1 MAIRDWQ
8 GRNSFLSAPRP
19 GGGSLYGGPPLPPP
33 PAPAPTP
40 GVIPGGLTGSAR
52 TQALREAAGGGTGGS
67 SDGGGGFGNMLKNG
81 LGTVLGG
88 AAEKLDWVANLGL
101 LGAEELSEA
110 VSGVFGGAD
119 EFSSQ
124 LNADGSKNEF
134 GQQSNWDKLNDP
146 DYGFGKLFGEV
157 SDNKW
162 INRGVGFLGDVAF
175 DPLTY
180 VGGAVLKSPLAIG
193 KAGRQS
199 MSQTATRLGMRKEV
213 AESISKYGPAY
224 LDDTSRAALGY
235 KKPGVYWGVG
245 DASFKIPGTTTVG
258 RASEKAFSQ
267 VRVNTA
273 GKLVGKVGSGRGK
286 AEYAVLRRILSTGQP
301 EDGISVTDA
310 GRFMNAIDDWSSA
323 TGKAAE
329 KFKRST
335 EKFNKWDRRT
345 RSSLA
350 AEVQAAPTVVVDVPM
365 AGGKV
370 RQRSVIADKSRLSPQ
385 AAQLVKVRDEVYAAA
400 EAAGIEIGDLGGNYL
415 PLRMNG
421 EGWDFLNK
429 FPNAGEYRE
438 DLTAPTA
445 AAMTRSLR
453 ANTVHKFGD
462 AKVVIGDDDTIAG
475 VEAAFQKAF
484 RGTGQKVPDKFF
496 EDDAV
501 VLMERYIGEMSRN
514 IGVAGMYRQAIE
526 DGTIKQLIEV
536 SSDEMVVS
544 AANALKN
551 TEFADQLKQV
561 AVERSKELNGHQR
574 EAHRLAKQVGLEM
587 KAGLKAQ
594 IKSFGDLNE
603 GLRPEL
609 KRINDALEADDPGR
623 LRALFESMKNGAE
636 ADQKALLREIEDLQ
650 STIAGRRLAEQQ
662 EAERVFG
669 PEMGR
674 ALDDVEGI
682 FSAEASAAVRAEQ
695 QLDELE
701 GLLFEKTLVMV
712 EADRLDEQ
720 FGVIFR
726 QAAEM
731 DEILDSP
738 QRLTEFAESLADD
751 GFITHSSAAADGRAA
766 SLGGALEGDLVARV
780 KAMLDREAADGADGQ
795 LQIPW
800 TQRST
805 ASELEERVVGLRGAL
820 DESDGSEWAG
830 SGLAPFTGEALAS
843 GDEVDAARL
852 YLKRLRGPLDDA
864 EEALRNA
871 DRSISFE
878 NTQQLKQLEANVTDA
893 RRAYREALVS
903 YGVDPKRLHGDV
915 LRTGPVLQ
923 WDKGYGARKSGGAK
937 RVSWNDALQN
947 QEPQAVRDFA
957 REVFKNDWDAARA
970 AFPEETVGRGGV
982 AKRDFDDLT
991 PQQAARM
998 TGGRVRPARGAN
1010 VPRGGDSIIG
1020 LEKPA
1025 KLVDG
1030 AGDDAVRAYREAS
1043 GLYESQFAD
1052 RVASVV
1058 RRLSVDERAA
1068 LYADAGGVWRS
1079 ENALWSA
1086 DRVRNQRL
1094 LGDAE
1099 NELAFLREVR
1109 EAGEAVSLEGRA
1121 NRIELD
1127 SYSGALR
1134 EIDDKLEAGE
1144 GVYSRLKGQA
1154 TVEANEA
1161 AAEKAQKSLLGRQ
1174 LDSSLA
1180 AKQNE
1185 LNNLQQVSD
1194 IIGKD
1199 LTEQIRDADAAQT
1212 ALQDSKSSVAAQQ
1225 KWATTRA
1232 EELEKVKGGGKL
1244 DRLISGGRV
1253 DEVTAKTLARQ
1264 RRDMDAV
1271 FKLATLDEFDPA
1283 MMRTARL
1290 MDDHMALTAKIGFHK
1305 EITKDI
1311 KALTRRAE
1319 KGELALDVEREM
1331 FNGWVKL
1338 DNAMFPDYRDMAIDE
1353 KLDGMLK
1360 NWRNAMQED
1369 LSLKWLDEAT
1379 QIFKSYAT
1387 MTPGFH
1393 ARNFMGATFMNFSDG
1408 VGVRDTKDG
1417 LQHWK
1422 RYVADPDYFDNLPAD
1437 QQYVADAFN
1446 AVMVVGAGGSFGTG
1460 ELGTGAGRAW
1470 QWMRD
1475 NRAIRKSKQLGEDMV
1490 EGPVRLAAALNTTR
1504 RLAKQ
1509 GVEGPYVSQAAA
1521 RVKRLHFDYS
1531 DVSNFDK
1538 KMKRIVPFW
1547 TFMSRNLPLQ
1557 VEQMWRKPK
1566 AYAVYNHF
1574 MNNFDMS
1581 DEDTIM
1587 PKYLKDAGAIV
1598 LGDSWFGDDTKDF
1611 VFAPDLQHNNLMQ
1624 DIMAFSGEGDGGWPV
1639 LDGLLASGNPV
1650 FARPLEAVTNHS
1662 GFRGGQQFYDRE
1674 RDAYGNYS
1682 EKSAQQKALE
1692 RFMYVAEGWLPPI
1705 GTAQALTGMDV
1716 DGGVYGNDKAKDK
1729 QLQKNLNVLG
1739 FPIKGVGESERDW
1752 ERRRQQGEDA

>member
-8 GRNSFLSAPRP
+8 GRNDFLGAPRS
-19 GGGSLYGGPPLPPP
+19 GGGSLYGGPPPP
-33 PAPAPTP
+33 PAPAPAP
-40 GVIPGGLTGSAR
+40 APLIP
-52 TQALREAAGGGTGGS
+52 QGGGNDYWAKRALIDESLTNVSVGGGS
-67 SDGGGGFGNMLKNG
+67 SDGGGGIGSAIKGG

-88 AAEKLDWVANLGL
+88 AAQKLDWVANLGL
-101 LGAEELSEA
+101 LGAEELSEFI
-110 VSGVFGGAD
+110 SGD
-119 EFSSQ
+119 EFGTQ
-124 LNADGSKNEF
+124 KNEDGTLNEF
-134 GQQSNWDKLNDP
+134 GKQSNWDKLNDS

-162 INRGVGFLGDVAF
+162 INRAVGFVGDVAF

-224 LDDTSRAALGY
+224 LDDTTRAALGY

-245 DASFKIPGTTTVG
+245 DASFKVPGTKTVG
-258 RASEKAFSQ
+258 RASEKAFAQ
-267 VRVNTA
+267 VRLNTA

-286 AEYAVLRRILSTGQP
+286 AEYAVMRRILATGTP

-310 GRFMNAIDDWSSA
+310 GRFMNAIDDWSAAS
-323 TGKAAE
+323 GKAAE
-329 KFKRST
+329 QFKRSAAP
-335 EKFNKWDRRT
+335 FAKWDRRA
-345 RSSLA
+345 RSSVGL
-350 AEVQAAPTVVVDVPM
+350 EVQAAPTKMVDVPT
-365 AGGKV
+365 ASNPLG
-370 RQRSVIADKSRLSPQ
+370 QRSVIADPSQLSPQ
-385 AAQLVKVRDEVYAAA
+385 AQQLVAVRDEVYAAA
-400 EAAGIEIGDLGGNYL
+400 EAVGIEIGDLGGNYL

-421 EGWDFLNK
+421 DGWDFLNK

-453 ANTVHKFGD
+453 ANTTHKFGP
-462 AKVVIGDDDTIAG
+462 ATVVIGDDDSIAG

-484 RGTGQKVPDKFF
+484 KGTGQKVPDKFF

-501 VLMERYIGEMSRN
+501 SLMERYIGEMSRN
-514 IGVAGMYRQAIE
+514 IGVANMYRQAIE
-526 DGTIKQLIEV
+526 DGSIKQLIDV
-536 SSDEMVVS
+536 SSDEMVVT

-551 TEFADQLKQV
+551 TEFADQLKKL
-561 AVERSKELNGHQR
+561 AVERTKELNEHQR
-574 EAHRLAKQVGLEM
+574 AAHRLAKQVGVEM
-587 KAGLKAQ
+587 KAGLKKQ
-594 IKSFGDLNE
+594 IKDLGDVNE
-603 GLRPEL
+603 GLRPRLRE
-609 KRINDALEADDPGR
+609 INEALEADNPGR
-623 LRALFESMKNGAE
+623 LRTTFDEMKKEALADKNV
-636 ADQKALLREIEDLQ
+636 LLKEIEDLQ
-650 STIAGRRLAEQQ
+650 STIAGRRLKEQQ

-674 ALDDVEGI
+674 ALDDLEGV
-682 FSAEASAAVRAEQ
+682 FDAGASKAVQAEQ

-701 GLLFEKTLVMV
+701 GLLFEKNQVLI

-738 QRLTEFAESLADD
+738 QRLSEFAESLADD
-751 GFITHSSAAADGRAA
+751 GFITHSSAAAGERAT

-780 KAMLDREAADGADGQ
+780 KAMLDREAADVADGQ
-795 LQIPW
+795 LQLPW
-800 TQRST
+800 AQRST
-805 ASELEERVVGLRGAL
+805 VPELEERVVGLRGAL

-843 GDEVDAARL
+843 GDEIAAARL

-871 DRSISFE
+871 DRSIGFD
-878 NTQQLKQLEANVTDA
+878 NTQRLKELEANVTDA
-893 RRAYREALVS
+893 RRAYREALTS

-915 LRTGPVLQ
+915 LRTGAVLQ
-923 WDKGYGARKSGGAK
+923 WDQNYVARKAGGGK
-937 RVSWNDALQN
+937 RVSWKGALQN
-947 QEPQAVRDFA
+947 QEPQAVRDYA
-957 REVFKNDWDAARA
+957 REVFENDWDAARA

-998 TGGRVRPARGAN
+998 TGGRVRPVRAEN

-1043 GLYESQFAD
+1043 ELYESQFAD

-1068 LYADAGGVWRS
+1068 LYGDAGGVWRT

-1094 LGDAE
+1094 LAE
-1099 NELAFLREVR
+1099 ADNELAFLREVR

-1121 NRIELD
+1121 KRVELD

-1134 EIDDKLEAGE
+1134 EIDDRLEAGE
-1144 GVYSRLKGQA
+1144 GLYSTLKGQA
-1154 TVEANEA
+1154 TVEADVA
-1161 AAEKAQKSLLGRQ
+1161 AAEAAQVSLLGRQ

-1180 AKQNE
+1180 AKQDE
-1185 LNNLQQVSD
+1185 LENLSIVQRY
-1194 IIGKD
+1194 IGEGM
-1199 LTEQIRDADAAQT
+1199 TREIRKADSAQT
-1212 ALQDSKSSVAAQQ
+1212 VLQESKTSVVAQQ
-1225 KWATTRA
+1225 KWATGRA
-1232 EELEKVKGGGKL
+1232 KKLEKTKGGDRL

-1253 DEVTAKTLARQ
+1253 DDVTAKTLARQ
-1264 RRDMDAV
+1264 RKDMDAV
-1271 FKLATLDEFDPA
+1271 FKLAAESDDPA
-1283 MMRTARL
+1283 MMATARL
-1290 MDDHMALTAKIGFHK
+1290 MDEHAALTTKIGVHK
-1305 EITKDI
+1305 GITDDI
-1311 KALTRRAE
+1311 TALSKRAK

-1338 DNAMFPDYRDMAIDE
+1338 DNAMFPNYRDMAIDA

-1360 NWRNAMQED
+1360 NWRTAMQED
-1369 LSLKWLDEAT
+1369 LNLKWLDEAT

-1422 RYVADPDYFDNLPAD
+1422 RYVADPNYFDNLPPE

-1475 NRAIRKSKQLGEDMV
+1475 NRAIRMSKQVGEDFV

-1509 GVEGPYVSQAAA
+1509 GVDGPYVSQAAA

-1531 DVSNFDK
+1531 DVSSFDK

-1581 DEDTIM
+1581 DDDTVM

-1598 LGDSWFGDDTKDF
+1598 LGNSWFGDDTKDF

-1624 DIMAFSGEGDGGWPV
+1624 DIMAFSGEGDEGWPI

-1650 FARPLEAVTNHS
+1650 LARPFEAVANHS

-1674 RDAYGNYS
+1674 RGEYGGYS
-1682 EKSAQQKALE
+1682 EKSAQQKLLE
-1692 RFMYVAEGWLPPI
+1692 RGMYVAEGWLPPI
-1705 GTAQALTGMDV
+1705 GTLQALTGMDV

-1729 QLQKNLNVLG
+1729 QLQRNLNVLG

-1752 ERRRQQGEDA
+1752 ERRRQQKEDD

>member
-8 GRNSFLSAPRP
+8 GRNDFLGAPRA
-19 GGGSLYGGPPLPPP
+19 GGGSLYGGPPPP
-33 PAPAPTP
+33 PAPAPAP
-40 GVIPGGLTGSAR
+40 APLIP
-52 TQALREAAGGGTGGS
+52 Q
-67 SDGGGGFGNMLKNG
+67 GGGGDYWAKRAAIDESLANVSVGGGSDSGGIGSAIKGG

-88 AAEKLDWVANLGL
+88 AAQKLDWVANLGL
-101 LGAEELSEA
+101 LGAEELSEFI
-110 VSGVFGGAD
+110 SGE
-119 EFSSQ
+119 EFSTQ
-124 LNADGSKNEF
+124 KNADGTLNEF
-134 GQQSNWDKLNDP
+134 GKQSNWDKLNDS

-162 INRGVGFLGDVAF
+162 INRAVGFVGDVAF
-175 DPLTY
+175 DPVTY
-180 VGGAVLKSPLAIG
+180 LGGAVLKSPLAIG
-193 KAGRQS
+193 KLGRQS

-224 LDDTSRAALGY
+224 LDDTTRASLGY

-245 DASFKIPGTTTVG
+245 DASFKIPGTTTIG
-258 RASEKAFSQ
+258 RASEKAFAQ
-267 VRVNTA
+267 VRLNTA

-286 AEYAVLRRILSTGQP
+286 AEYAVMRRILSTGVP

-329 KFKRST
+329 QFKRSSAP
-335 EKFNKWDRRT
+335 FAKWDRRA
-345 RSSLA
+345 RHSVGL
-350 AEVQAAPTVVVDVPM
+350 EVQAAPTKMVDAPT
-365 AGGKV
+365 ASNPL
-370 RQRSVIADKSRLSPQ
+370 RQRSVIADPSQLSPQ
-385 AAQLVKVRDEVYAAA
+385 AQQLVGVRDEVYEAA
-400 EAAGIEIGDLGGNYL
+400 EAVGIEIGDLGGNYL

-462 AKVVIGDDDTIAG
+462 VNVVIGDDDSIAG

-484 RGTGQKVPDKFF
+484 RGKGQKVPGKFF

-501 VLMERYIGEMSRN
+501 SLMDRYIGEMSRN
-514 IGVAGMYRQAIE
+514 IGVANMYRQAIE
-526 DGTIKQLIEV
+526 DGTIKELIDV
-536 SSDEMVVS
+536 SSDEMVVT

-551 TEFADQLKQV
+551 TEFADQLKKL
-561 AVERSKELNGHQR
+561 AVERTKELNGHQR
-574 EAHRLAKQVGLEM
+574 DAHRLAKQVGVEM

-594 IKSFGDLNE
+594 IKNLGDVNE
-603 GLRPEL
+603 KLRPQL
-609 KRINDALEADDPGR
+609 RGINEALEADEPGR
-623 LRALFESMKNGAE
+623 LRTLFDAMKKDAL
-636 ADQKALLREIEDLQ
+636 ADQEVLVKEIEDLQ
-650 STIAGRRLAEQQ
+650 STIAGRRLGEQQ

-674 ALDDVEGI
+674 ALDDLEGV
-682 FSAEASAAVRAEQ
+682 FSAEASKAVEAEQ
-695 QLDELE
+695 QLDALE
-701 GLLFEKTLVMV
+701 GLLFEKTQVLVEV
-712 EADRLDEQ
+712 DRLDEH

-738 QRLTEFAESLADD
+738 QRLSEFAESLADD
-751 GFITHSSAAADGRAA
+751 GFIAHGSAAADGRAA

-780 KAMLDREAADGADGQ
+780 KAMLDREAADAADGQ

-805 ASELEERVVGLRGAL
+805 VPELEERVVGLRAAL

-843 GDEVDAARL
+843 GDEVAAARL

-871 DRSISFE
+871 DRSIGFD
-878 NTQQLKQLEANVTDA
+878 NTQRLKELEVNVTEA
-893 RRAYREALVS
+893 RRAYREALTS

-915 LRTGPVLQ
+915 LRTGVVLQ
-923 WDKGYGARKSGGAK
+923 WDKGYAARRSGGAK
-937 RVSWNDALQN
+937 RVSWKDALQN
-947 QEPQAVRDFA
+947 QEPQAVRDYA

-998 TGGRVRPARGAN
+998 TGGRVRPARAAN

-1025 KLVDG
+1025 KLADG

-1043 GLYESQFAD
+1043 ELYESQFAD

-1068 LYADAGGVWRS
+1068 LYGDAAGVWRT

-1094 LGDAE
+1094 LAE
-1099 NELAFLREVR
+1099 ADNELAFLRKVR

-1121 NRIELD
+1121 ARVKSD
-1127 SYSGALR
+1127 AYSGALR
-1134 EIDDKLEAGE
+1134 EIDDELEAGE
-1144 GVYSRLKGQA
+1144 GWYSTLKGQA
-1154 TVEANEA
+1154 TVEANKVAADEA
-1161 AAEKAQKSLLGRQ
+1161 QVSLLGRQ

-1185 LNNLQQVSD
+1185 LNNLQKASE
-1194 IIGKD
+1194 IIGEGV
-1199 LTEQIRDADAAQT
+1199 TRQIQAADSAQKT
-1212 ALQDSKSSVAAQQ
+1212 LEMSKTSVAAQQ

-1232 EELEKVKGGGKL
+1232 KKLEKVKGGDRL
-1244 DRLISGGRV
+1244 DRLISSGRV
-1253 DEVTAKTLARQ
+1253 DDVTKKTLAGQ

-1271 FKLATLDEFDPA
+1271 FKLATQDSFDPA
-1283 MMRTARL
+1283 MMATAKL
-1290 MDDHMALTAKIGFHK
+1290 MDEHAALTTKIGVHK
-1305 EITKDI
+1305 GITNDI
-1311 KALTRRAE
+1311 TALSKRAE

-1338 DNAMFPDYRDMAIDE
+1338 DNAMFPNYRDMAIDAQ
-1353 KLDGMLK
+1353 LDGMLK
-1360 NWRNAMQED
+1360 NWRTAMQED

-1408 VGVRDTKDG
+1408 VGVKDTKDG
-1417 LQHWK
+1417 IKHWK
-1422 RYVADPDYFDNLPAD
+1422 RYVADPNYFDNLPPD

-1475 NRAIRKSKQLGEDMV
+1475 NRAIRMSKQAGEDFV

-1509 GVEGPYVSQAAA
+1509 GVDGPYVSQAAA

-1531 DVSNFDK
+1531 DLSNFDK

-1581 DEDTIM
+1581 DDDTVM

-1598 LGDSWFGDDTKDF
+1598 LGNSWFGDDTKDF

-1624 DIMAFSGEGDGGWPV
+1624 DIMAFSGEGDEGWPI

-1650 FARPLEAVTNHS
+1650 LARPFEAVVNHS
-1662 GFRGGQQFYDRE
+1662 GFRGGPQFYDRE
-1674 RDAYGNYS
+1674 RDQYGNYS
-1682 EKSAQQKALE
+1682 EKSAQQKLLE
-1692 RFMYVAEGWLPPI
+1692 RGMYVAEGWLPPI
-1705 GTAQALTGMDV
+1705 GTLQALTGMDV

-1729 QLQKNLNVLG
+1729 QLQRNLNVVG
-1739 FPIKGVGESERDW
+1739 FPFKGVGESERDW
-1752 ERRRQQGEDA
+1752 ERRRQQKEDA